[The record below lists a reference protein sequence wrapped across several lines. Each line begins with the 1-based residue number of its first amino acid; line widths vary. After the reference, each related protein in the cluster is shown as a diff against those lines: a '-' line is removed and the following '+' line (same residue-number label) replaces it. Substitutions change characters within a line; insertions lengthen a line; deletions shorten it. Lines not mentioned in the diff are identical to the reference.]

1 MEMKVDSQETMEGQ
15 VQLWKHVKG
24 FVDSGTLRCALQ
36 LRLPDA
42 IHNHGRPISFPD
54 LAAALALSI
63 PSLNH
68 DRLYRILRYLVYI
81 DLFRCVHVD
90 GEPHY
95 TLSPA
100 SKLLVTSSDQQQTL
114 APFAS
119 FILRPDSIQM
129 MQFLKESL
137 EGPQTP
143 LQRFLGLAAERSQF
157 KWAEEDSACTLEY
170 MDVMRGGTAI
180 MAGELVRALKE
191 SGAAT
196 GAAALVDVGGNT
208 GQVAEA
214 LVGAFP
220 HLKCS
225 VLELPHVVDAISAPP
240 PNIEFVKG
248 DMFVSVPKSDIVF
261 MKSVLHDWNDEDCLK
276 LLKKCKEAIAAS
288 KRGKV
293 IVVDIVLGSDS
304 ADGFASAR
312 FSMEMLMFVIGGK
325 ERTGE
330 EWKNLIQNAGFSKYE
345 ILPMKALE
353 SVILLYP

>member
-1 MEMKVDSQETMEGQ
+1 MINEIRFEETMEGQ

-24 FVDSGTLRCALQ
+24 FIDSDTLRCALQ
-36 LRLPDA
+36 LHLPDP
-42 IHNHGRPISFPD
+42 IHNHGRPISFLD
-54 LAAALALSI
+54 LAAALLLSI

-90 GEPHY
+90 GEPRY

-137 EGPQTP
+137 EGPHMP

-157 KWAEEDSACTLEY
+157 KRAEEDSACTLEY
-170 MDVMRGGTAI
+170 MDVMRGGTAL
-180 MAGELVRALKE
+180 MVGELVRALKE
-191 SGAAT
+191 SGAAA
-196 GAAALVDVGGNT
+196 GAAVLVDVGGNT

-225 VLELPHVVDAISAPP
+225 VLELPH
-240 PNIEFVKG
+240 
-248 DMFVSVPKSDIVF
+248 
-261 MKSVLHDWNDEDCLK
+261 SVLHDWNDEDCSK

-293 IVVDIVLGSDS
+293 IVVDIILGSDS
-304 ADGFASAR
+304 ADGFANAR

-353 SVILLYP
+353 SVILFYP